1 MVNPKELVFSKMLQM
16 GLGDN
21 PILKNLINLAN
32 SGKKVDVETIA
43 KNLCKE
49 RGINFDEEFAN
60 FTKQFKK

>member
-1 MVNPKELVFSKMLQM
+1 MVNPKELAFSKIMQM
-16 GLGDN
+16 GLGNN
-21 PILKNLINLAN
+21 PILKNLIELAN
-32 SGKKVDVETIA
+32 NGKKIDVETIA